1 MKRVKAGLDDVHGG
15 PLTGG
20 GMSLIQRTPYVS
32 IWPVTEKILLPDFLF
47 LLFFPGGDVAF
58 NG

>member
-47 LLFFPGGDVAF
+47 LLFFSGGDVAF